1 MYEYCYNN
9 IDYSYL
15 EMIRDIDNY
24 IEDLIDVENYYS
36 NIKIFVEDNRK

>member
-36 NIKIFVEDNRK
+36 NIKIL